1 MTQTTVKQVKKG
13 EFITFK
19 YFDDS
24 VEDVPERLVWIR
36 GDYDR
41 SSRKYSCY
49 KFSDVNHERF
59 VKADCKCFT
68 DIFF

>member
-1 MTQTTVKQVKKG
+1 MTQTTISKLKKG
-13 EFITFK
+13 EFFTLK

-24 VEDVPERLVWIR
+24 EVEVPETLVWIR

-41 SSRKYSCY
+41 SSKTYSCY
-49 KFSDVNHERF
+49 KFEDVNHENFFKGSR
-59 VKADCKCFT
+59 ACFT